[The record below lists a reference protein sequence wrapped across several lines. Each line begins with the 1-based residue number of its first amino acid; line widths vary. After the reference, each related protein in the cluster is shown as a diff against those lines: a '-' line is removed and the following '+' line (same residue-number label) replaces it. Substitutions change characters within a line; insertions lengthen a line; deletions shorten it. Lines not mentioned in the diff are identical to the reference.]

1 MEKCKDCELFEY
13 TTAGVLAKQFSKVSP
28 ECDGLCYFRSPPW
41 EPHPTNSEQDTDDCP
56 HYLEFLRQDTE
67 EYDHLMY
74 EELKEKG
81 EIE

>member
-41 EPHPTNSEQDTDDCP
+41 EPHPTNSEWDMDDCP

-67 EYDHLMY
+67 KYDHLMY
-74 EELKEKG
+74 EELKRKG

>member
-1 MEKCKDCELFEY
+1 MGKCKDCELFEY

-41 EPHPTNSEQDTDDCP
+41 EPHPTNSEWDTDDCP

-67 EYDHLMY
+67 EYDMQMRDILQM
-74 EELKEKG
+74 EGELK
-81 EIE
+81 